1 MKLIIKNGRVLNPA
15 TKQDAVMDIII
26 EKNKILQVGS
36 GDTSTIEETNEQVQV
51 IDASGCLVMPGFVD
65 LHVHFRDPGLTYKE
79 DIETGA
85 QAAARGGVT
94 TVCAMPNTKPV
105 VDCIETLD
113 YIQKKAAET
122 APIHVEQ
129 LSAITVGQNG
139 MELVDMKAMT
149 DKGAIAFSEDG
160 KSVMDILLYAEAMK
174 QAAELGAVVMA
185 HCEDKA
191 LVRGG
196 VLNEGVASKRFGV
209 PGITNSVEDVITA
222 RDIFLANDYGT
233 KLHLCHC
240 STAGSVELVRM
251 AKKMGIP
258 VTAEVCPHHFTLTDG
273 DIDKEDAN
281 YKMNP
286 PLRSEKDVQ
295 ALIRGLQ
302 DGTMEVISTDHAPHS
317 AEEKAKGFL
326 EAPFGIVGLETSA
339 SLTYTALVA
348 TGILTPMQMAEKMSW
363 NPAKVIG
370 IDGERGSIEAGKLA
384 DLVIFDPDAEYTV
397 DVNEFA
403 SKGKNTPYNGKQ
415 LIGRVRMTICEG
427 SIVYQ
432 KEEV

>member
-1 MKLIIKNGRVLNPA
+1 MRTYIKNGRVINPA
-15 TKQDAVMDIII
+15 TNQDAVLDVVI
-26 EKNKILQVGS
+26 EGKQIVQVGGS
-36 GDTSTIEETNEQVQV
+36 VPPEGDEDVV
-51 IDASGCLVMPGFVD
+51 IDASGCFVMPGLID

-85 QAAARGGVT
+85 KAAARGGVT

-105 VDCIETLD
+105 VDNTETLK
-113 YIQKKAAET
+113 YIQEKAERV

-129 LSAITVGQNG
+129 LSAITMGQEG
-139 MELVDMKAMT
+139 TELVDMQAMQQA
-149 DKGAIAFSEDG
+149 GAIAFSEDG
-160 KSVMDILLYAEAMK
+160 KSVMDVTLYAEAMQ
-174 QAAELGAVVMA
+174 QAAKLQAVVMA

-196 VLNEGVASKRFGV
+196 VLNEGVASHKFHV
-209 PGITNSVEDVITA
+209 PGITNSVEDIIAA
-222 RDIFLANDYGT
+222 RDIFLASDYGT

-240 STAGSVELVRM
+240 STAASVELVRM
-251 AKKMGIP
+251 AKKMGLS
-258 VTAEVCPHHFTLTDG
+258 VTAEVCPHHFTLTDS
-273 DIDKEDAN
+273 DIDTEDAN

-286 PLRSEKDVQ
+286 PLRTEADVQ

-317 AEEKAKGFL
+317 EEEKKQDFL
-326 EAPFGIVGLETSA
+326 HAPFGIVGLETSA

-370 IDGERGSIEAGKLA
+370 IEQERGSIEAGKLA
-384 DLVIFDPDAEYTV
+384 DIMIFNPEKEYVV
-397 DVNEFA
+397 DVTEFA
-403 SKGKNTPYNGKQ
+403 SKGKNTPYNGK
-415 LIGRVRMTICEG
+415 LLKGKVSMTICNG
-427 SIVYQ
+427 KIVYQ
-432 KEEV
+432 DI

>member
-113 YIQKKAAET
+113 YIQRKAAET

>member
-1 MKLIIKNGRVLNPA
+1 MRTYIKNGRVINPA
-15 TKQDAVMDIII
+15 TKQDAILDIAIENERII
-26 EKNKILQVGS
+26 EVGANLIS
-36 GDTSTIEETNEQVQV
+36 GDDLAGAEI
-51 IDASGCLVMPGFVD
+51 IDAEGCMIMPGFVD

-85 QAAARGGVT
+85 KAAARGGVT

-105 VDCIETLD
+105 VDSVETLE
-113 YIQKKAAET
+113 YIQKKAEST

-129 LSAITVGQNG
+129 LSAVTKGQNG
-139 MELVDMKAMT
+139 IELVDMKAMVQQ
-149 DKGAIAFSEDG
+149 GAIGFSEDG
-160 KSVMDILLYAEAMK
+160 KSVMDVALYAEAMK
-174 QAAELGAVVMA
+174 QAAELGTVVMA

-196 VLNEGVASKRFGV
+196 VLNEGIASKRFNV
-209 PGITNSVEDVITA
+209 PGITNSVEDIITA

-258 VTAEVCPHHFTLTDG
+258 VTAEVCPHHFTLSDA
-273 DIDKEDAN
+273 DIDCEDSN

-286 PLRSEKDVQ
+286 PLRSEADVQ

-317 AEEKAKGFL
+317 ADEKAKGFV

-370 IDGERGSIEAGKLA
+370 IEKDRGSIEAGKLA
-384 DLVIFDPDAEYTV
+384 DIVIFNPDVEYEV

-403 SKGKNTPYNGKQ
+403 SKGKNTPFAGK
-415 LIGRVRMTICEG
+415 LLKGRVVKTICRG
-427 SIVYQ
+427 KIVFAL
-432 KEEV
+432 

>member
-15 TKQDAVMDIII
+15 TKQDAVMDVMI
-26 EKNKILQVGS
+26 ENNKILQVGS
-36 GDTSTIEETNEQVQV
+36 DDASTTKEADEQVQV
-51 IDASGCLVMPGFVD
+51 IDVSGCFVMPGFVD

-79 DIETGA
+79 DIATGA
-85 QAAARGGVT
+85 RAAARGGVT

-105 VDCIETLD
+105 VDCVETLD

-122 APIHVEQ
+122 APVHVEQ

-139 MELVDMKAMT
+139 TELVDMKAMT
-149 DKGAIAFSEDG
+149 EKGAIAFSEDG

-196 VLNEGVASKRFGV
+196 VLNAGVASEKFGV

-251 AKKMGIP
+251 AKSMGIP

-295 ALIRGLQ
+295 ALIKGLQ

-326 EAPFGIVGLETSA
+326 ESPFGIVGLETSA

-403 SKGKNTPYNGKQ
+403 SKGRNTPYNGKQ
-415 LIGRVRMTICEG
+415 LMGRVRMTICEG
-427 SIVYQ
+427 KIVYQ
-432 KEEV
+432 L

>member
-15 TKQDAVMDIII
+15 TKQDAVMDVMI
-26 EKNKILQVGS
+26 ENNKILQVGS
-36 GDTSTIEETNEQVQV
+36 DDASTTKEADEQVQV
-51 IDASGCLVMPGFVD
+51 IDASGCFVMPGFVD

-79 DIETGA
+79 DIATGA
-85 QAAARGGVT
+85 RAAARGGVT

-105 VDCIETLD
+105 VDCVETLD

-122 APIHVEQ
+122 APVHVEQ

-139 MELVDMKAMT
+139 TELVDMKAMT
-149 DKGAIAFSEDG
+149 EKGAIAFSEDG

-196 VLNEGVASKRFGV
+196 VLNAGVASEKFGV

-251 AKKMGIP
+251 AKSMGIP

-295 ALIRGLQ
+295 ALIKGLQ

-326 EAPFGIVGLETSA
+326 ESPFGIVGLETSA

-403 SKGKNTPYNGKQ
+403 SKGRNTPYNGKQ
-415 LIGRVRMTICEG
+415 LMGRVRMTICEG
-427 SIVYQ
+427 KIVYQ
-432 KEEV
+432 L

>member
-1 MKLIIKNGRVLNPA
+1 MRTYIKNGRVINPA
-15 TKQDAVMDIII
+15 TNQDAVLDVVI
-26 EKNKILQVGS
+26 EGKQIVQVGGS
-36 GDTSTIEETNEQVQV
+36 VPPEGDEDVV
-51 IDASGCLVMPGFVD
+51 IDASGCFVMPGLID

-85 QAAARGGVT
+85 KAAARGGVT

-105 VDCIETLD
+105 VDNTETLK
-113 YIQKKAAET
+113 YIQEKAEKV

-129 LSAITVGQNG
+129 LSAITMGQEG
-139 MELVDMKAMT
+139 TELVDMQAMQQA
-149 DKGAIAFSEDG
+149 GAIAFSEDG
-160 KSVMDILLYAEAMK
+160 KSVMDVTLYAEAMQ
-174 QAAELGAVVMA
+174 QAAKLQAVVMA

-196 VLNEGVASKRFGV
+196 VLNEGVASRRFHV
-209 PGITNSVEDVITA
+209 PGITNSVEDIIAA
-222 RDIFLANDYGT
+222 RDIFLASDYGT

-240 STAGSVELVRM
+240 STAASVELVRM
-251 AKKMGIP
+251 AKKMGLS
-258 VTAEVCPHHFTLTDG
+258 VTAEVCPHHFTLTDS
-273 DIDKEDAN
+273 DIDTEDAN

-286 PLRSEKDVQ
+286 PLRTEADVQ

-317 AEEKAKGFL
+317 EEEKKQDFL
-326 EAPFGIVGLETSA
+326 HAPFGIVGLETSA

-370 IDGERGSIEAGKLA
+370 IEQERGSIEAGKLA
-384 DLVIFDPDAEYTV
+384 DIMIFNPEKEYVV
-397 DVNEFA
+397 DVTEFA
-403 SKGKNTPYNGKQ
+403 SKGKNTPYNGK
-415 LIGRVRMTICEG
+415 LLKGKVSMTICNG
-427 SIVYQ
+427 KIVYQ
-432 KEEV
+432 DI

>member
-15 TKQDAVMDIII
+15 TKQDAVMDVMI
-26 EKNKILQVGS
+26 ENNKILQVGS
-36 GDTSTIEETNEQVQV
+36 DDASTTKEADEQVQV
-51 IDASGCLVMPGFVD
+51 IDASGCFVMPGFVD

-79 DIETGA
+79 DIATGA
-85 QAAARGGVT
+85 RAAARGGVT

-105 VDCIETLD
+105 VDCVETLD

-122 APIHVEQ
+122 APVHVEQ

-139 MELVDMKAMT
+139 TELVDMKAMT
-149 DKGAIAFSEDG
+149 EKGAIAFSEDG

-196 VLNEGVASKRFGV
+196 VLNAGVASEKFGV

-251 AKKMGIP
+251 AKSMGIP

-295 ALIRGLQ
+295 ALIKGLQ

-326 EAPFGIVGLETSA
+326 ESPFGIVGLETSA

-370 IDGERGSIEAGKLA
+370 VDGERGSIEAGKLA

-403 SKGKNTPYNGKQ
+403 SKGRNTPYNGKQ
-415 LIGRVRMTICEG
+415 LMGRVRMTICEG
-427 SIVYQ
+427 KIVYQ
-432 KEEV
+432 L

>member
-15 TKQDAVMDIII
+15 TKQDAVMDVMI
-26 EKNKILQVGS
+26 ENSKILQVGS
-36 GDTSTIEETNEQVQV
+36 DDVLTTEETDEQVQV
-51 IDASGCLVMPGFVD
+51 IDASGCFVMPGFVD

-85 QAAARGGVT
+85 RAATRGGVT

-105 VDCIETLD
+105 VDCVETLD

-139 MELVDMKAMT
+139 TELVDMKAMT
-149 DKGAIAFSEDG
+149 EKGAIAFSEDG

-196 VLNEGVASKRFGV
+196 VLNAGVASEKFGV

-251 AKKMGIP
+251 AKSMGIP
-258 VTAEVCPHHFTLTDG
+258 VTAEVCPHHFTLTDE

-295 ALIRGLQ
+295 ALIKGLQ

-317 AEEKAKGFL
+317 TEEKAKGFL
-326 EAPFGIVGLETSA
+326 ESPFGIVGLETSA

-403 SKGKNTPYNGKQ
+403 SKGRNTPYNGKQ
-415 LIGRVRMTICEG
+415 LMGRVRMTICEG

-432 KEEV
+432 L

>member
-1 MKLIIKNGRVLNPA
+1 MLIIKNGRVLNPA
-15 TKQDAVMDIII
+15 TRQDAVMDVVIDEHRII
-26 EKNKILQVGS
+26 QVGS
-36 GDTSTIEETNEQVQV
+36 CCNEETYKNKEEIQI
-51 IDASGCLVMPGFVD
+51 IDASGCFVMPGFVD

-85 QAAARGGVT
+85 RAAARGGVT

-105 VDCIETLD
+105 VDCVETLD
-113 YIQKKAAET
+113 YIQKKAAEM
-122 APIHVEQ
+122 AVVHVEQ
-129 LSAITVGQNG
+129 LSAITKGQSG
-139 MELVDMKAMT
+139 TQLVDMKAMV

-160 KSVMDILLYAEAMK
+160 KSVMDITLYVEAMK
-174 QAAELGAVVMA
+174 EAAELGAVVMA

-196 VLNEGVASKRFGV
+196 VLNEGTASEKFGV

-251 AKKMGIP
+251 AKTMGIS

-286 PLRSEKDVQ
+286 PLRSEADVQ
-295 ALIRGLQ
+295 ALIKGLQ

-326 EAPFGIVGLETSA
+326 DAPFGIVGLETSA

-348 TGILTPMQMAEKMSW
+348 TGILTPIQMAEKMSW

-370 IDGERGSIEAGKLA
+370 IDGDRGSIEAGKLA
-384 DLVIFDPDAEYTV
+384 DIVVFDPAAEYM
-397 DVNEFA
+397 VNAEEFA

-415 LIGRVRMTICEG
+415 LMGRVRMTICEG
-427 SIVYQ
+427 RIVYQ
-432 KEEV
+432 Q

>member
-1 MKLIIKNGRVLNPA
+1 MKLIIKNGRVINPA
-15 TKQDAVMDIII
+15 TKQDAVLDVVV
-26 EKNKILQVGS
+26 EDRRILQVGTNLCS
-36 GDTSTIEETNEQVQV
+36 EKELTGEEIQV
-51 IDASGCLVMPGFVD
+51 IDAGGCYVMPGFVD

-85 QAAARGGVT
+85 RAAARGGVT
-94 TVCAMPNTKPV
+94 TVCAMPNTRPV
-105 VDCIETLD
+105 VDSVETLD
-113 YIQKKAAET
+113 YIQQKAAEK

-129 LSAITVGQNG
+129 LSAITLGQKG
-139 MELVDMKAMT
+139 TELVDMKAMAE
-149 DKGAIAFSEDG
+149 KGAIAFSEDG
-160 KSVMDILLYAEAMK
+160 KSVMDITLYAEAMK

-191 LVRGG
+191 LVRDG
-196 VLNEGVASKRFGV
+196 VLNAGVASEKFGV

-233 KLHLCHC
+233 RLHLCHC

-251 AKKMGIP
+251 AKRMGIP
-258 VTAEVCPHHFTLTDG
+258 VTAEVCPHHFTLTDE
-273 DIDKEDAN
+273 DIDREDGN
-281 YKMNP
+281 FKMNP
-286 PLRSEKDVQ
+286 PLRSEQDVQ

-317 AEEKAKGFL
+317 AEEKAKNFL

-339 SLTYTALVA
+339 SLTYTALVS
-348 TGILTPMQMAEKMSW
+348 TGILTPMQMAEKMSYH
-363 NPAKVIG
+363 PAKVIG

-384 DLVIFDPDAEYTV
+384 DLVIFDPNMEYTV

-403 SKGKNTPYNGKQ
+403 SKGRNTPYNGK
-415 LIGRVRMTICEG
+415 LLKGKVMMTICEG
-427 SIVYQ
+427 KIVYQ
-432 KEEV
+432 QS

>member
-15 TKQDAVMDIII
+15 TKQDAVMDVMI
-26 EKNKILQVGS
+26 ENNKILQVGS
-36 GDTSTIEETNEQVQV
+36 DDASTTKEADEQVQV
-51 IDASGCLVMPGFVD
+51 IDASGCFVMPGFVD

-79 DIETGA
+79 DIATGA
-85 QAAARGGVT
+85 RAAARGGVT

-105 VDCIETLD
+105 VDCVETLD

-122 APIHVEQ
+122 APIHVVQ

-139 MELVDMKAMT
+139 TELVDMKAMT
-149 DKGAIAFSEDG
+149 EKGAIAFSEDG

-196 VLNEGVASKRFGV
+196 VLNAGVASEKFGV

-251 AKKMGIP
+251 AKNMGIP

-295 ALIRGLQ
+295 ALIKGLQ

-326 EAPFGIVGLETSA
+326 ESPFGIVGLETSA
-339 SLTYTALVA
+339 SLTYTALVV

-403 SKGKNTPYNGKQ
+403 SKGRNTPYNGKQ
-415 LIGRVRMTICEG
+415 LMGRVRMTICEG
-427 SIVYQ
+427 KIVYQ
-432 KEEV
+432 L